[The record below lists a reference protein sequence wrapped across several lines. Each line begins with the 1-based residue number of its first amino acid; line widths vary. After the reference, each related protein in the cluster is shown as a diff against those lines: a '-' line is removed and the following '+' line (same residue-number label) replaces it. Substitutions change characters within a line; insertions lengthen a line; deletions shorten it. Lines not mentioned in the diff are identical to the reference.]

1 MSTIETRP
9 VLPYSYVPWEVVWRN
24 TRYIICSW
32 HHLALRS
39 GNTSVFSS
47 RFFPSSSKK
56 KERVPFCQEQKKIL
70 GESDWYW
77 RSSTLASRF
86 RTNRSPSNQNLSY
99 KKLKPRFPFTHAS
112 TNVDT
117 KPTASNRMLRGCLSI
132 RCLASQHISRFF
144 HFWRDIFLNAPQS
157 DRDKKVSAMGY
168 FSQEILIHRH
178 WRQEVLLSHWFAIS
192 GSEIISWRGASCLRT
207 FMS

>member
-1 MSTIETRP
+1 MF
-9 VLPYSYVPWEVVWRN
+9 
-24 TRYIICSW
+24 
-32 HHLALRS
+32 ALC
-39 GNTSVFSS
+39 TSQNSQMEALWLSKSQQSPKNQKQRKVFVQ
-47 RFFPSSSKK
+47 KK
-56 KERVPFCQEQKKIL
+56 KKKKLKEERKSAILSRTEKIL

-86 RTNRSPSNQNLSY
+86 RTKRSPSNQNLSY

-144 HFWRDIFLNAPQS
+144 HF
-157 DRDKKVSAMGY
+157 
-168 FSQEILIHRH
+168 
-178 WRQEVLLSHWFAIS
+178 
-192 GSEIISWRGASCLRT
+192 
-207 FMS
+207 

>member
-1 MSTIETRP
+1 M
-9 VLPYSYVPWEVVWRN
+9 
-24 TRYIICSW
+24 
-32 HHLALRS
+32 
-39 GNTSVFSS
+39 
-47 RFFPSSSKK
+47 
-56 KERVPFCQEQKKIL
+56 PFCQEQKKIL

-86 RTNRSPSNQNLSY
+86 RTKRSPSNQNLSY

-117 KPTASNRMLRGCLSI
+117 KPTASDRMLRGCLSI

-144 HFWRDIFLNAPQS
+144 HFWRDIFLNAPRS

-207 FMS
+207 FMSKNLAFDFGWNTSTLSEFVGYSDMMDFRQTSPK

>member
-1 MSTIETRP
+1 MLCLHC
-9 VLPYSYVPWEVVWRN
+9 VLHKIHIWKLFGYRKVNSHGKIKSKGKSLFKKKKRK
-24 TRYIICSW
+24 
-32 HHLALRS
+32 
-39 GNTSVFSS
+39 
-47 RFFPSSSKK
+47 SSKK

-86 RTNRSPSNQNLSY
+86 RTKRSPSNQNLSY

-117 KPTASNRMLRGCLSI
+117 KPTASNRMLRACLSI

-144 HFWRDIFLNAPQS
+144 HFWRDIFLNAPRS

-192 GSEIISWRGASCLRT
+192 GSDIISWRGASCLRT